1 MPPPAPRRLLRAGAG
16 ASPGLHGLAPGSSAL
31 RSAKATP
38 GKGAPPP
45 PPRSPSQ
52 ATSTGSSGP
61 KRPRP
66 RCPRGPWSSCPS
78 LLLPRS
84 CSPTPWPRSG
94 QSPSLGA
101 GTAWGGSWT
110 TVATLSGKGAG
121 SERVDGLG
129 SPGEERP
136 EGARP
141 RLLGRGP
148 GWRLVTGSRARRVG
162 GPRGPGERGAAPR
175 RGARVLGRGAS
186 AAGAAGRGRAGAGG
200 GPRARPESAAR
211 EPRAGQWG
219 AEAGR
224 RAALIGWRA
233 LLRRARPP
241 LHVCA
246 GAASWRQR
254 GRTMRSGRSRAG
266 PRPRR
271 ALPPA
276 CTP

>member
-52 ATSTGSSGP
+52 ATSTGSSGS

-66 RCPRGPWSSCPS
+66 RCPRRPWSSRPS

-84 CSPTPWPRSG
+84 CSPTPWPRSR
-94 QSPSLGA
+94 QSPRLGA

-129 SPGEERP
+129 SPGEDTERP

-162 GPRGPGERGAAPR
+162 GPRAPGERGAAAR
-175 RGARVLGRGAS
+175 RGRGPSGGGRRQQGPPGGGGRARGA
-186 AAGAAGRGRAGAGG
+186 ARGRVRS
-200 GPRARPESAAR
+200 PRPGSRRPAN
-211 EPRAGQWG
+211 G
-219 AEAGR
+219 GR
-224 RAALIGWRA
+224 RLGGA
-233 LLRRARPP
+233 RR
-241 LHVCA
+241 
-246 GAASWRQR
+246 
-254 GRTMRSGRSRAG
+254 
-266 PRPRR
+266 
-271 ALPPA
+271 
-276 CTP
+276 